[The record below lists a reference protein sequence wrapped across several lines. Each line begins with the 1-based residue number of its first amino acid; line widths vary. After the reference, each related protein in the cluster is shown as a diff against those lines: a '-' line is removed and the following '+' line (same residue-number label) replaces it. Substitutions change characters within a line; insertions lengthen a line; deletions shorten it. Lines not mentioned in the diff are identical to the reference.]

1 MLAKQFSYEEIQASL
16 SKARETKSYTSF
28 HKPMLIVVNVF
39 VGKVNHMLALNEK
52 CLNRFGAILRLKLKL
67 D

>member
-16 SKARETKSYTSF
+16 SKARETKSYTPF

-39 VGKVNHMLALNEK
+39 VGKVNHLLALN
-52 CLNRFGAILRLKLKL
+52 A
-67 D
+67 